1 MFTSVYYEFN
11 VKEIFVKIQKNY
23 WKHNGTRKKRKE
35 REERGE
41 KNKKEKLKSILD
53 ERVILFPV

>member
-41 KNKKEKLKSILD
+41 KIKKKN
-53 ERVILFPV
+53 